1 MENREPIT
9 MCDIPWWERL
19 KTAEEKDAY
28 CKEHYG
34 VTFAEWWEEVIHP
47 TVGCD
52 PVTHEFYAL

>member
-1 MENREPIT
+1 MAREFND
-9 MCDIPWWERL
+9 MCDLLWWEEL
-19 KTAEEKDAY
+19 NDEEKDEY
-28 CKEHYG
+28 CQEHYG